1 MTQLRLAAL
10 LLSLGS
16 FATGCVVSDD
26 NGDDATLRVTNESDF
41 VIEELRV
48 VSSFSGSWGPNLLG
62 GDVLFP
68 EESITLGLD
77 CGTYDAQLI
86 DEDNVTCEIF
96 DLDLCFDDA
105 EWVIR
110 NNTCTVFGVA
120 KAAREV
126 AAKAAAAKVSSSAA
140 PATL

>member
-16 FATGCVVSDD
+16 FATGCVVSDG
-26 NGDDATLRVTNESDF
+26 GDDATLRVTNQSDF

-48 VSSFSGSWGPNLLG
+48 VSSFSSGWGPNLLG

-68 EESITLGLD
+68 DESITLGLD

-110 NNTCTVFGVA
+110 NNTCTVFGA
-120 KAAREV
+120 ARAAREA
-126 AAKAAAAKVSSSAA
+126 AAKAASPALTSTAA